1 MMSIELF
8 SFGTGFAVGLVVSI
22 LFFVGLALGMRKAL
36 SSNTPAI
43 WLLLSFLIRSALLIA
58 VSMYLIR
65 IDEQLITLTGFVL
78 AFILVRIIAVRFAKI
93 GLKKHNEQES

>member
-36 SSNTPAI
+36 NSNTPAI
-43 WLLLSFLIRSALLIA
+43 WLLLSFLIRSALLLA
-58 VSMYLIR
+58 VAMYLIN
-65 IDEQLITLTGFVL
+65 IGEPLITITGFVL
-78 AFILVRIIAVRFAKI
+78 AFFIVRLIAVRFAKI
-93 GLKKHNEQES
+93 GVHKHNEQES